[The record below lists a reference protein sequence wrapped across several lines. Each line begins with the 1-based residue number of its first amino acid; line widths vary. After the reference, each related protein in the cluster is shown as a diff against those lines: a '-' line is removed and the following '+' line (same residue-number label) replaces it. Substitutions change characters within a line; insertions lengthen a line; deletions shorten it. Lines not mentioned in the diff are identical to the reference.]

1 MGNKLTIKVTRR
13 AYYKGSLVE
22 PNTIIRDYE
31 GEIPTW
37 ATLANGKDGKP
48 DIAKNKNPEKVGQV
62 GQEGET
68 EETEKPITEGGEG
81 KEIENPELDN
91 VGQEGETEVVVAG
104 DGGVHEVPAAKTEV
118 ELLQELDALLD
129 ESVAKGIILE
139 NADRMTLDEQIAE
152 LKKLLGKE

>member
-1 MGNKLTIKVTRR
+1 MGNKLTVKVTRR

-48 DIAKNKNPEKVGQV
+48 DVVKKENPEKVRQV
-62 GQEGET
+62 GQEGERK
-68 EETEKPITEGGEG
+68 EPEKPITEGEEGG
-81 KEIENPELDN
+81 KEAAPELDN
-91 VGQEGETEVVVAG
+91 VGQEGATEVVIAG
-104 DGGVHEVPAAKTEV
+104 DGGVHEVPAEKTDA

-129 ESVAKGIILE
+129 ESVAKGIVLE
-139 NADRMTLDEQIAE
+139 NADKMTLDEQIAE